1 MLRSRLAEST
11 RAFRDAFA
19 NPALRR
25 LELALA
31 GSVIGDWA
39 FSVALAVYAYRQG
52 GAATLGLVSM
62 TRWLLAAAAAPFIAV
77 LADRYRR
84 RRVMISADLLRAI
97 TVGGAAL
104 AAATGGPA
112 LAVYFLAVLTSIIAT
127 AFPPAQTALIPSLTR
142 TPEEMTAANVVTS
155 SIDSVGT
162 FAGPAIGGLVLATA
176 GTGTVFALDAAT
188 FVWSM
193 LLVAAIHAPDDNPR
207 PREEAGSDRSESL
220 AGEALAGFR
229 VVGADSRL
237 RLIIGLFGAQTI
249 VSGALS
255 VMIVVMA
262 IDLLSL
268 GNGGVGTLNAAV
280 GVGGVVGSMVAFA
293 LVGRGKLASDFALG
307 LVAWGLPIALI
318 GVWANAS
325 VAVAMLVVVGIGNTL
340 VDVAGLT
347 LLQRVVPDEVLG
359 RVFGVLESVFAATIG
374 LGAVLAPLLIHLAG
388 TRAALL
394 IVGALLPLLTA
405 VTWPMLM
412 RIDRGAADPAR
423 LALLR
428 QVPFMAPLQEA
439 TLERLTRQ
447 LAPVSAA
454 AGETVFLAGDQGDR
468 FYLVERGEVEVVSGD
483 GVVAR
488 LGAGGYFGEI
498 ALVRDV
504 PRTASIRV
512 PEGAELLALDR
523 DEFIAAVT
531 GHAPSAA
538 AADAVVSARMTG
550 LRAAGLGRV

>member
-1 MLRSRLAEST
+1 MLKSRLSEST

-31 GSVIGDWA
+31 GSVVGDWA
-39 FSVALAVYAYRQG
+39 FSVALAVYAYHQG
-52 GAATLGLVSM
+52 GATALGIVSM

-84 RRVMISADLLRAI
+84 RHVMMAADLLRAVI
-97 TVGGAAL
+97 VGAAAL
-104 AAATGGPA
+104 IVWGGGPA
-112 LAVYFLAVLTSIIAT
+112 LLVYALAVLTSIVAT

-155 SIDSVGT
+155 TIDSVGT
-162 FAGPAIGGLVLATA
+162 FAGPAIGGLLLTTA

-188 FVWSM
+188 FVWSLM
-193 LLVAAIHAPDDNPR
+193 LVAAIDAPGDDPQGA
-207 PREEAGSDRSESL
+207 AGTEGPEGL
-220 AGEALAGFR
+220 AAELLEGFR
-229 VVGADSRL
+229 VVGGDRRL

-249 VSGALS
+249 VSGAIS
-255 VMIVVMA
+255 VLIVVMA
-262 IDLLSL
+262 LELLGL
-268 GNGGVGTLNAAV
+268 GNGGVGTLNASV
-280 GVGGVVGSMVAFA
+280 GVGGVLGSLVAFA

-307 LVAWGLPIALI
+307 LMLWGVPIAVI
-318 GVWANAS
+318 GLWINAT
-325 VAVAMLVVVGIGNTL
+325 VAIAMLVLVGVGNTL

-374 LGAVLAPLLIHLAG
+374 LGAVLAPLLIHLVGAR
-388 TRAALL
+388 TALL
-394 IVGALLPLLTA
+394 VVGAFLPVLTLISWPLLA
-405 VTWPMLM
+405 H
-412 RIDRGAADPAR
+412 IDRGAADPAR

-428 QVPFMAPLQEA
+428 GVPFMAPLPEA
-439 TLERLTRQ
+439 TLERLTSR
-447 LAPVSAA
+447 LEPIAVAA
-454 AGETVFLAGDQGDR
+454 DQTVFSAGEPGDR
-468 FYLVERGEVEVVSGD
+468 FYVVERGEVEVVDAD
-483 GVVAR
+483 GLSVAR
-488 LGAGGYFGEI
+488 IGEGGYFGEI

-504 PRTASIRV
+504 PRTAGIRA
-512 PEGAELLALDR
+512 PADAGLLALDR

-538 AADAVVSARMTG
+538 AAEAVVSARMTG
-550 LRAAGLGRV
+550 LRTGPGRV

>member
-104 AAATGGPA
+104 VAGTGGPA
-112 LAVYFLAVLTSIIAT
+112 LAVYFLAVLTSIVST

-142 TPEEMTAANVVTS
+142 TPGEMTAANVVTS

-162 FAGPAIGGLVLATA
+162 FAGPAIGGLLLATA

-188 FVWSM
+188 FVWSL

-207 PREEAGSDRSESL
+207 PREEAGSERSESL

-229 VVGADSRL
+229 LVGSDSRL

-280 GVGGVVGSMVAFA
+280 GVGGVVGSLVAFA
-293 LVGRGKLASDFALG
+293 LVGRGKLASDFAVG

-318 GVWANAS
+318 GLWVNAS

-388 TRAALL
+388 ARAALL
-394 IVGALLPLLTA
+394 MVGALLPVLTA
-405 VTWPMLM
+405 VTWPMLI

-428 QVPFMAPLQEA
+428 QVPFMAPLPEA
-439 TLERLTRQ
+439 TLERLSRQ

-454 AGETVFLAGDQGDR
+454 AGETVFSAGDQGDR
-468 FYLVERGEVEVVSGD
+468 FYLIERGEVDVVAED

-512 PEGAELLALDR
+512 PDGAELLALDR

-550 LRAAGLGRV
+550 LRAGLGHV